1 MSNHNASGKK
11 SSNSKRY
18 SKLISAKELIT
29 DPALIGTE
37 NDTKD
42 QEGKEIPIYW
52 PGIKTSHITV
62 KNQPGT
68 VTDAAVAL
76 SLKGNASQDASG
88 IFATLISPSGVRIP
102 IAGTT
107 LDPEYLSYR
116 NPLNATGAYTAKTF
130 DINAGKTKG
139 FIFSESKERT
149 SKYNIKTNIKNKLR
163 QGRTHQALASLNP
176 LKGSQ
181 ANGTWEL
188 EVRNSSDAPI
198 KLKDWQLFLKSK
210 DEVQKKVASSVD
222 IAPNSLHPKTTLNQA
237 VTALEADTARVQYG
251 VNGKGVKIG
260 LISNTFNSLGGAA
273 WDYKTGVLDEK
284 TIKVLLNQDI
294 AETSQGP
301 DPAPPEDEGRGMAQ
315 NLHSIAP
322 GAEILY
328 HSWNDETFNNLIE
341 HAGNT
346 NNREE
351 RDILIREAFQVYAA
365 QQDKFRDALIALA
378 EDGARIIV
386 DDLDDSEPWFEDGKM
401 AQAISYV
408 KEKYGVAYFAA
419 SGNSLNDS
427 YMSKFQARNR
437 EAIDQTTFSQLPLE
451 LQQELNAGHELHLFE
466 GSNGASTFMQRITNG
481 PVMALQW
488 NSTWGENTKKL
499 KVMVFDEAGNYVS
512 DGLQDPDNKYP
523 WTGFPSPSTT
533 FSIAVVHDGGSAE
546 TRPDV
551 FKWIQGQSA
560 DTTVAADSDIGFYQG
575 TAMGHANG
583 PDSANVQSNQYWGT
597 PAYRAESPTLGRF
610 GSWGVTPIY
619 FDSEGNFLAD
629 PELRETPAFI
639 APQKG
644 NTTFFSYGYAD
655 QQYDAD
661 RDYLQN
667 FEGTSAAAPNAA
679 AVAALMLQLDP
690 TLTPDE
696 IYNALKKTA
705 TQLKQY
711 NTSTTNSDGFNN
723 ATGFGLINAKAV
735 LKEIAKRV
743 PSVEV
748 FLDGNGNGRV
758 DQTNGWQEFTA
769 GGSRRKPGKNRN
781 TNKSGTMRDRL
792 TGLSN
797 DADYGE
803 AIEGSLNIGS
813 RTALGYNNLLVSTI
827 TSTSDYDVITKR
839 RKDLTLDGDLLLKFD
854 GESSSTTGSYSILQ
868 AKSLQG
874 SFDTIRVEGLDSNLY
889 IGVGIKDGN
898 TFHVTVADTYFD
910 GSMQAGSLF

>member
-1 MSNHNASGKK
+1 MAW
-11 SSNSKRY
+11 
-18 SKLISAKELIT
+18 LV
-29 DPALIGTE
+29 
-37 NDTKD
+37 
-42 QEGKEIPIYW
+42 EG
-52 PGIKTSHITV
+52 
-62 KNQPGT
+62 
-68 VTDAAVAL
+68 
-76 SLKGNASQDASG
+76 
-88 IFATLISPSGVRIP
+88 
-102 IAGTT
+102 
-107 LDPEYLSYR
+107 
-116 NPLNATGAYTAKTF
+116 
-130 DINAGKTKG
+130 
-139 FIFSESKERT
+139 
-149 SKYNIKTNIKNKLR
+149 
-163 QGRTHQALASLNP
+163 
-176 LKGSQ
+176 
-181 ANGTWEL
+181 
-188 EVRNSSDAPI
+188 PI

-210 DEVQKKVASSVD
+210 DEVQKKVASSAD
-222 IAPNSLHPKTTLNQA
+222 ITPSSLHPKTTLNQA
-237 VTALEADTARVQYG
+237 VTALEADTARVEYG

-284 TIKVLLNQDI
+284 KINVLLNQDI
-294 AETSQGP
+294 AETSNGP
-301 DPAPPEDEGRGMAQ
+301 DPALGHDEGRAMAQ

-328 HSWNDETFNNLIE
+328 HSWNDETFNNLI
-341 HAGNT
+341 ASAAKANS
-346 NNREE
+346 REE
-351 RDILIREAFQVYAA
+351 KDNRIREAFQVYAV
-365 QQDKFRDALIALA
+365 QQDKFRDTLIALA

-408 KEKYGVAYFAA
+408 NERYGVAYFTA
-419 SGNSLNDS
+419 SGNALNNS

-437 EAIDQTTFSQLPLE
+437 EEVDQTTFSQLPIE

-466 GSNGASTFMQRITNG
+466 GSNGASTFMQRITNQV
-481 PVMALQW
+481 PPQITLQW
-488 NSTWGENTKKL
+488 NSKWGENTKKL
-499 KVMVFDEAGNYVS
+499 KVMVFDEDGNYVS

-523 WTGFPSPSTT
+523 WTGFTSASTT
-533 FSIAVVHDGGSAE
+533 FSIAVVHDGVSAE

-551 FKWIQGQSA
+551 FKWIQNQS
-560 DTTVAADSDIGFYQG
+560 TVAADSDIGFYQG

-583 PDSANVQSNQYWGT
+583 PASANVQSNMYWGT

-644 NTTFFSYGYAD
+644 DTTFFSYGYKD
-655 QQYDAD
+655 HQLDAD

-696 IYNALKKTA
+696 IYDALKKTA

-711 NTSTTNSDGFNN
+711 NTSTTNSEGFNN

-743 PSVEV
+743 PSVGV
-748 FLDGNGNGRV
+748 FLDGNGNGRF
-758 DQTNGWQEFTA
+758 DQTNDWQEFTA
-769 GGSRRKPGKNRN
+769 VGSKRKPSKNRN
-781 TNKSGTMRDRL
+781 ISKSGTMRDRL
-792 TGLSN
+792 TGLRN
-797 DADYGE
+797 DAGYDDV
-803 AIEGSLNIGS
+803 IDGSPGVSS
-813 RTALGYNNLLVSTI
+813 RTALGDNNLLVSTI

-839 RKDLTLDGDLLLKFD
+839 GKDVTLDGDLLLKFD
-854 GESSSTTGSYSILQ
+854 GTSSSTTGSYSILQ

-898 TFHVTVADTYFD
+898 TFHVTVADTFFD